1 MICIYF
7 LFLTVSKA
15 NFNKCLTNI
24 KELNTYENDFKKTIY
39 KFLNKEKK
47 IFLKSSEYDLHVFS
61 FDLYS
66 VFLTDEI
73 LKIIKIQENIE
84 MIFKFALV
92 SNATLFNLE
101 YLDIFYYYTTKK
113 YTKIV
118 VPGQKIKKNFL
129 IMKKNAMQMYLAK
142 FLGHLN
148 FVFKKMTNYNF
159 NVENFLILCPIV
171 HQVYVNNIVLN
182 TSHFF
187 ETDIYFYFLLI
198 VKRQEDSEEDTVL
211 IRNHQL
217 HTSNMISYEIISLNK
232 KYIQSFFE
240 KIKNIVFD
248 INLITLKF
256 SKSVGLKTNSELV
269 YKYCKKHCE
278 KELFLSLRMYFSS
291 KCIIKEGFWYSEN
304 YEVKSIFLFNMKI
317 KKLRTDDILC
327 YTKNLYLS
335 LLNNIII
342 IENSVDN
349 FLDNLQNIIIETK
362 YFIAIEQRNLNSLSN
377 MNFEINVNMNCRI
390 INVYNSRQSN
400 YNLNIKKT
408 RTRFN
413 PIKYEDFIS
422 LLSVFF

>member
-47 IFLKSSEYDLHVFS
+47 IFLESSKYDLHVFS

-118 VPGQKIKKNFL
+118 VRGQKIKKNFL
-129 IMKKNAMQMYLAK
+129 IMKKNAMQMYLTI
-142 FLGHLN
+142 FLRQLN

-159 NVENFLILCPIV
+159 NVENFLILSPIV
-171 HQVYVNNIVLN
+171 HQVYVNNIILN

-198 VKRQEDSEEDTVL
+198 VKRQEDSEEDT
-211 IRNHQL
+211 
-217 HTSNMISYEIISLNK
+217 
-232 KYIQSFFE
+232 
-240 KIKNIVFD
+240 NIVFD

-256 SKSVGLKTNSELV
+256 SKSVDLKTNSELV